1 MKGFTLVEML
11 TVVLII
17 AILTSLA
24 LPQFRKV
31 VEKSRLSEVVSR
43 MRSYYDSSER
53 LAGEFGFRSYERL
66 LAAKGA
72 ANEKNYSF
80 GRLDVSTEG
89 CTVKNPTSMD
99 NTMKVILN
107 CKDFAYRLSLT
118 GTDSVPYVVAKKLKT
133 PYAGTLIL
141 LNRNTMQL
149 SCQPASTDTEA
160 EACDAYELNTNQAG
174 VTFPD

>member
-1 MKGFTLVEML
+1 MRGFTLVEML

-24 LPQFRKV
+24 LPQYRKV
-31 VEKSRLSEVVSR
+31 VEKSRLSEVVAR
-43 MRSYYDSSER
+43 MRAYYDSSER

-72 ANEKNYSF
+72 ANEKDYSF
-80 GRLDVSTEG
+80 GRLDMNTENCSAKAPSSNSSLG
-89 CTVKNPTSMD
+89 NVMLD
-99 NTMKVILN
+99 

-118 GTDSVPYVVAKKLKT
+118 GTGSVPYVVAKKLNS

-174 VTFPD
+174 VAFPD

>member
-1 MKGFTLVEML
+1 MRGFTLVEML

-31 VEKSRLSEVVSR
+31 IEKSRLSEVVSR
-43 MRSYYDSSER
+43 MRAYYDSSER

-66 LAAKGA
+66 LATKGT

-89 CTVKNPTSMD
+89 CTVD

-107 CKDFAYRLSLT
+107 CKGSGAFVL
-118 GTDSVPYVVAKKLKT
+118 P
-133 PYAGTLIL
+133 
-141 LNRNTMQL
+141 
-149 SCQPASTDTEA
+149 
-160 EACDAYELNTNQAG
+160 
-174 VTFPD
+174 